1 MLLSARLAGLAI
13 LAVVWL
19 GPLPGLAIGSM
30 TAHMV
35 LHLAVVAVAPALLA
49 RPLPGAPGPVLLG
62 AAVVV
67 EMLVV
72 WGWHAPD
79 AHVWARLSGAGF
91 ALEQASFLFAGMLLW
106 SVALGA
112 GRLGSAAILLFTSMH
127 MTLLGALLGLAP
139 RPLYDVYCTGLLGLG
154 PLEDQQV
161 AGAVMAGLGGLV
173 YMVSGLARL
182 APALGDHEPGVRR

>member
-1 MLLSARLAGLAI
+1 MLLSARLAGIALLA
-13 LAVVWL
+13 AVWL
-19 GPLPGLAIGSM
+19 GPLPQLAMGSM

-49 RPLPGAPGPVLLG
+49 WPVPVAQGPVLLG
-62 AAVVV
+62 AAVLI

-106 SVALGA
+106 SAALGA
-112 GRLGSAAILLFTSMH
+112 GPHGGAAILLFTSMH

-139 RPLYDVYCTGLLGLG
+139 RPLYDVYCSGLLGLG

-161 AGAVMAGLGGLV
+161 AGALMAGLGGLV
-173 YMVSGLARL
+173 YMVSGLVRL
-182 APALGDHEPGVRR
+182 APVLEDQEPEVRR